1 MKSLIDR
8 VPLAKEPAWF
18 GIDSFHARYLTG
30 TLDDVTNGK
39 IAPRET
45 AQIIEKTYVTFK
57 SERLFV
63 KSDCASSFLIRNVF
77 AGQHRGAIIGNEPI
91 IAEPFA
97 VKFEALADLKF
108 AFGDV
113 FGEGKVLKIEVNKP
127 ALDFIGAPFPL
138 PVLQPGMD
146 LTFQVENI
154 GSEPMRFLGALLGQ
168 GLW

>member
-1 MKSLIDR
+1 MLQKVSK
-8 VPLAKEPAWF
+8 AEPAWF

-30 TLDDVTNGK
+30 TKDDIQQGL
-39 IAPRET
+39 IAPKET
-45 AQIIEKTYVTFK
+45 AAIIERAYTMFK

-63 KSDCASSFLIRNVF
+63 KSECASSFLIRNVF
-77 AGQHRGAIIGNEPI
+77 VGQQRGAIVGHEPI
-91 IAEPFA
+91 ITEPFA

-113 FGEGKVLKIEVNKP
+113 VGEGKTLKIEVDKP

-138 PVLQPGMD
+138 PSMQVGMD

-154 GSEPMRFLGALLGQ
+154 GKTSMRFLGALLGQ
-168 GLW
+168 AVWL